1 MNHMGNDTKARL
13 LGTTMKLIEK
23 VGMNAVTST
32 LVLNESGV
40 SKSSMYHFFED
51 FDDLLVEAQ
60 ILQYGK
66 LDDSWCRSIRE
77 LSSASSTSDEFYSGL
92 IVVLKKF
99 HKDQKRHIRFLRVS
113 IMVNTKASNILTKT
127 IGNLQEA
134 LIVELTQAFELAQA
148 KGFLVGTYPPRSIA
162 TILQTL
168 MFGKL
173 FDDILQTPMEDKDWV
188 ILTSEVFKDAFL
200 KEGD

>member
-99 HKDQKRHIRFLRVS
+99 HKDQKRHIRFIRVS

-148 KGFLVGTYPPRSIA
+148 KGFLVGTYPPRSMAIV
-162 TILQTL
+162 LQVL
-168 MFGKL
+168 MFGKI
-173 FDDILQTPMEDKDWV
+173 FDDTLQAPMEDKDWAT
-188 ILTSEVFKDAFL
+188 LTSGVLKDAFL
-200 KEGD
+200 KE